1 MVLIGINKCR
11 SIFIPFK
18 LRPPCTIFCHI
29 INAHIVLSIMHFIWY
44 RWQQFGGGAKRVF
57 LLCKVIL
64 SPIMSR
70 DKKRLG
76 HIVTSFKVIFFNEI
90 NRCFCVRCCL
100 LNNFIV
106 FTVKTS
112 PVPSGVYL
120 FLSCSF
126 INKKYS
132 NIWSVPDTSNIATRI
147 HKYFLYSCIVYQWKG
162 FRIDDSQKSHS

>member
-120 FLSCSF
+120 FLSCPL

-147 HKYFLYSCIVYQWKG
+147 HKYFLYS
-162 FRIDDSQKSHS
+162 

>member
-126 INKKYS
+126 IKISVSCGLSLGTLSIFHVNTYPI
-132 NIWSVPDTSNIATRI
+132 NISSI
-147 HKYFLYSCIVYQWKG
+147 HA
-162 FRIDDSQKSHS
+162 

>member
-1 MVLIGINKCR
+1 MIGINKCR

-90 NRCFCVRCCL
+90 NRCFCVDCCL
-100 LNNFIV
+100 VNNFIA

-112 PVPSGVYL
+112 PVLYRALLICTITLLTV
-120 FLSCSF
+120 
-126 INKKYS
+126 K
-132 NIWSVPDTSNIATRI
+132 
-147 HKYFLYSCIVYQWKG
+147 HKYIVKVY
-162 FRIDDSQKSHS
+162 RMNIS

>member
-120 FLSCSF
+120 FLSCPL
-126 INKKYS
+126 IK
-132 NIWSVPDTSNIATRI
+132 ISVSCGLSLGTLSITRI
-147 HKYFLYSCIVYQWKG
+147 HKYFLYSCIVYQWKR